1 MKPFTLNISPSFVA
15 FFFFLVKRT
24 VHNSFLFLLLT
35 PFRLIIFA
43 SSSHTVIQVC
53 NSLYVESSLKFDVVL
68 LNS

>member
-15 FFFFLVKRT
+15 FFFLVKRT
-24 VHNSFLFLLLT
+24 VHDSFLFLLLT
-35 PFRLIIFA
+35 SFRLIIFA